1 MSFRSHL
8 DQTLKLEPKTSIE
21 VFHLSTEGLIS
32 SKQVFLMY
40 QNTRYSLFSR
50 LPGSKI
56 LFCAILAVI
65 PMPNI
70 FWVYLMSFFY

>member
-21 VFHLSTEGLIS
+21 VFHLKSTEGLMS

-40 QNTRYSLFSR
+40 QNTRYSVFSR

-56 LFCAILAVI
+56 LCCVPYWQLSQCQTYSECI
-65 PMPNI
+65 
-70 FWVYLMSFFY
+70 